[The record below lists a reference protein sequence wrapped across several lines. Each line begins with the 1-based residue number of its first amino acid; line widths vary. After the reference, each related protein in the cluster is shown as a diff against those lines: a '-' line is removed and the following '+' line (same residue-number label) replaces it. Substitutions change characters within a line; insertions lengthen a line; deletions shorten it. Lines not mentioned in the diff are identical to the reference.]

1 MWRRADTRPAHTVHG
16 GGKGLSGVRG
26 EAAAGTPGEPPETA
40 LAPFSDP
47 VFHRAAP
54 ALSAQDQPE
63 RLGALPAPGGPH
75 RGHQRLHAD
84 HVPSAARLLVAPR
97 LCPGCRWEGRS
108 AGTTICSLSVGTELV
123 FREAAAKD
131 LLHHST
137 GP

>member
-1 MWRRADTRPAHTVHG
+1 MGVGKAYLGPEGRLLRGHLVH
-16 GGKGLSGVRG
+16 
-26 EAAAGTPGEPPETA
+26 PPETT

-63 RLGALPAPGGPH
+63 RLGALPAPSGPH

-108 AGTTICSLSVGTELV
+108 AGTTVCSLSVGTELV